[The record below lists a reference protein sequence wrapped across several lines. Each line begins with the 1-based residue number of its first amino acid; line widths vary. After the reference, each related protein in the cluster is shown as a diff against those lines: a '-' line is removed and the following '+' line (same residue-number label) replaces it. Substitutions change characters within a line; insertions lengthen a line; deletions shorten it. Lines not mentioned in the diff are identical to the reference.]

1 MLIRALWQQDFSK
14 ERYARERL
22 ASGLNQYSDQPWF
35 LHPSYLAG
43 VRPETAAFFR
53 ERFCALYQSM

>member
-1 MLIRALWQQDFSK
+1 MQQDFSK